1 KKEEEEKKKHRARA
15 RNDREVETAPIPETI
30 RLAHRVSI
38 RNSNPNHNAIW
49 RISSLSV
56 GFDRWPSVRAAAPID
71 LRNRETSAF
80 LRNRETSAFLRNRTG

>member
-1 KKEEEEKKKHRARA
+1 KGRETKKTKNHRARA
-15 RNDREVETAPIPETI
+15 RNDREVETAPISEKI

-38 RNSNPNHNAIW
+38 RNSNPNQNAIS

-56 GFDRWPSVRAAAPID
+56 GFDRWSSVSAATPID

-80 LRNRETSAFLRNRTG
+80 LRNRTG